1 MTPQIVLSFLSFVAL
16 SGITPG
22 PANLTSL
29 ATSLT
34 YGKNSALRQ
43 WVGLISGCITD
54 AMISVL
60 IAYFL
65 GTALNEYVKY
75 LAFVGVAYL
84 MWMAFHMLKTNY
96 STEQKDVKRPGF
108 WRGYFLQ
115 LTNVKVILT
124 CITALSSYVLPVTR
138 SFNTLLI
145 FGFCLGVI
153 QPTCNLVWLFTGVA
167 LQRFFVRYQKI
178 INVVM
183 AVLLMLCAV
192 SLAVVPFKK
201 TTEKLTQTGYEHYS
215 ISGRQI

>member
-34 YGKNSALRQ
+34 YGKYSALKQ
-43 WVGLISGCITD
+43 WIGLITGCITD

-60 IAYFL
+60 IAFFL

-84 MWMAFHMLKTNY
+84 LWMAFHMLKATY
-96 STEQKDVKRPGF
+96 STDQKEVKEPGF

-138 SFNTLLI
+138 SFPTLLI
-145 FGFCLGVI
+145 FGCCLGVI

-167 LQRFFVRYQKI
+167 LQKFFVKYQKI
-178 INVVM
+178 LWQFCWCCV
-183 AVLLMLCAV
+183 
-192 SLAVVPFKK
+192 
-201 TTEKLTQTGYEHYS
+201 Q
-215 ISGRQI
+215 